1 MGGVVSGA
9 AVVFDVFAEGPG
21 GGNPCPV
28 VPAADGLD
36 AARMQRIAA
45 DHGLESVFLL
55 TPTVAGAQVRM
66 RYFVPR
72 HEMEMCVHA
81 TVAGLTLLAER
92 GPVPT
97 GVVAVQTPLGVLGTE
112 VSVDGSVTVE
122 QLRPVFGPPL
132 AGSLDELA
140 AALGC
145 PADRIVAGDTPR
157 SVSVSRA
164 KLLVELTD
172 LDALGSLAPDP
183 GRVAPLCDRL
193 GVTGLYPFAVPAGAV
208 PAGAGQRAWARQFPR
223 DSGYLEDAATGLAA
237 GALAA
242 LLASRETEDGRYRY
256 EIRQGQAV
264 GRPSV
269 ITGRAT
275 RRDGVVSK
283 IAVCGRAERR
293 PG

>member
-1 MGGVVSGA
+1 
-9 AVVFDVFAEGPG
+9 VVFDVFAEGPG

-36 AARMQRIAA
+36 AEAMRRIAA
-45 DHGLESVFLL
+45 DYGLESAFLL

-92 GPVPT
+92 GAVST
-97 GVVAVQTPLGVLGTE
+97 GAVAVQTPLGVLRAE
-112 VSVDGSVTVE
+112 VGADGAVTVE
-122 QLRPVFGPPL
+122 QFPPVFGPPL
-132 AGSLDELA
+132 TGELDELA

-145 PADRIVAGDTPR
+145 PADRILAGEAPR

-164 KLLVELTD
+164 KLLVQLVD
-172 LDALGSLAPDP
+172 LAAVRSLVPDP
-183 GRVAPLCDRL
+183 GRVTRLCERL
-193 GVTGLYPFAVPAGAV
+193 EVTGLYPFALPTGALPTGAPPDGPARA
-208 PAGAGQRAWARQFPR
+208 AAWARQFPR
-223 DSGYLEDAATGLAA
+223 DSGYPEDAATGLAA

-242 LLASRETEDGRYRY
+242 LLASREAGDGDYRY
-256 EIRQGQAV
+256 DIHQGQAM
-264 GRPSV
+264 GRPSL
-269 ITGRAT
+269 IIGHATGKDGTVT
-275 RRDGVVSK
+275 RVAVS
-283 IAVCGRAERR
+283 GRAERQ

>member
-1 MGGVVSGA
+1 MSGA

-92 GPVPT
+92 GAVPT

-112 VSVDGSVTVE
+112 VGADGSVTVE
-122 QLRPVFGPPL
+122 QLRPVFGSPL
-132 AGSLDELA
+132 AGPHDELA

-145 PADRIVAGDTPR
+145 PADRILVGDTPR

-183 GRVAPLCDRL
+183 ARVAPLCDRL
-193 GVTGLYPFAVPAGAV
+193 EVTGLYPFAVP
-208 PAGAGQRAWARQFPR
+208 PGAGRRAWARQFPR

-242 LLASRETEDGRYRY
+242 LLASRETGDGRYRY
-256 EIRQGQAV
+256 EIRQGQAM

-269 ITGRAT
+269 ITGHAT
-275 RRDGVVSK
+275 RRDGSVSK
-283 IAVCGRAERR
+283 IAVSGRAERR